1 MPSVT
6 DPEWLDLAT
15 GIDLVAT
22 DLDGTLLRPDTT
34 VSAYTVDTLRRA
46 RVADLPVVVVT
57 GRPPRWIVP
66 VARATQHTGAAVGA
80 NGAVLV
86 DLATGLIT
94 ESFPLDPDA
103 LDEVVSTLRAEVP
116 GIGFAIEWAAPDSA
130 HAETFAYERAFRTR
144 FPIEIPAHDGD
155 IREVARGRRVVKLL
169 ARVEGAHHDADAFVD
184 LAVGH
189 VEHLVTV
196 THSNSDDVLLEM
208 SARGVTK
215 GSALA
220 RVAGEL
226 GIAPTATAAAGD
238 MPNDVPMLS
247 WAGVGLGV
255 AGAHPLV
262 LGVADAV
269 LPAPEQDG
277 VARFVAA
284 VLDQR

>member
-1 MPSVT
+1 VSEPRWT
-6 DPEWLDLAT
+6 GLA
-15 GIDLVAT
+15 GGVELVAT

-34 VSAYTVDTLRRA
+34 VSEFTVDTLRRA
-46 RVADLPVVVVT
+46 REAELPVVVVT

-66 VARATQHTGAAVGA
+66 VARATQHSGVAVGA

-94 ESFPLDPDA
+94 ESFPLDADA

-144 FPIEIPAHDGD
+144 FPIEIPAYDGD

-169 ARVEGAHHDADAFVD
+169 ARVEGDHHDADTFVD
-184 LAVGH
+184 LAVRH

-220 RVAGEL
+220 RVAAGL
-226 GIAPTATAAAGD
+226 GIAPTAAAAAGD

-255 AGAHPLV
+255 EGAHPLV

-269 LPAPEQDG
+269 LPSPEQDG
-277 VARFVAA
+277 VARFVDA
-284 VLDQR
+284 VLDAR

>member
-1 MPSVT
+1 MPPVT
-6 DPEWLDLAT
+6 DPDWLALAD
-15 GIDLVAT
+15 GIGLVAT

-34 VSAYTVDTLRRA
+34 VSEFTVATLARA
-46 RVADLPVVVVT
+46 RAAGLPVVVVT

-66 VARATQHTGAAVGA
+66 VAAATRHSGVAVGA

-86 DLATGLIT
+86 DLASGLVT
-94 ESFPLDPDA
+94 ESFPLDPAA
-103 LDEVVSTLRAEVP
+103 LDEVVATLRAEVP
-116 GIGFAIEWAAPDSA
+116 GIGFAIEWAASDSA
-130 HAETFAYERAFRTR
+130 HAETFAYEAAFRPR
-144 FPIEIPAHDGD
+144 FPIEIPAYAGD
-155 IREVARGRRVVKLL
+155 IRDLARGRRVVKLL
-169 ARVEGAHHDADAFVD
+169 ARVVGEHHDADTFVD

-196 THSNSDDVLLEM
+196 THSNSEDVLLEM

-226 GIAPTATAAAGD
+226 GIDAAAVAAAGD
-238 MPNDVPMLS
+238 MPNDVPMLT

-255 AGAHPLV
+255 EGAHPLV

-269 LPAPEQDG
+269 VPAPERDG
-277 VARFVAA
+277 VARFVDA
-284 VLDQR
+284 VLEQR